1 MEGSITGSPFKQWV
15 KEQVDI
21 RQKVLGKYSNIP
33 SSDLQSYTNKTPF
46 LRLASSVNLTNNG
59 PDCGGVPTQNDNS
72 VLKKLAASTGIPEA
86 ELIGPELAKKFI
98 LQGGAVSVDNNN
110 TFSGL
115 QKGLNDGSSL
125 FNGSYGWGG
134 NQERGYV
141 PLPGIT
147 DASVTYYNNGSLS
160 KTDITVKLY
169 SKTQFSLFDV
179 LYLRP
184 GYTLLMEFGWS
195 TYLDKDGNL
204 QVYG

>member
-1 MEGSITGSPFKQWV
+1 MEGSITGSPFKPWV
-15 KEQVDI
+15 KKQVDI

-59 PDCGGVPTQNDNS
+59 PDRGGVTTQNDNS

-98 LQGGAVSVDNNN
+98 LQGGVVSIDNSD

-147 DASVTYYNNGSLS
+147 DANVTYYNNGSLS

-179 LYLRP
+179 RY
-184 GYTLLMEFGWS
+184 E
-195 TYLDKDGNL
+195 D
-204 QVYG
+204 